1 MARINNGNYK
11 GVKMDIL
18 TISEYILMAALAIY
32 AIATI
37 RIATRKTI
45 SMGIVGL
52 LGLSIAVATL
62 LILVNNIY
70 GIDYCR
76 DIAYALV
83 ILGPIGTIAFSKVIR
98 GW

>member
-1 MARINNGNYK
+1 MVRVKNRCK

-18 TISEYILMAALAIY
+18 LISEYILLAALAFY
-32 AIATI
+32 CIATI

-52 LGLSIAVATL
+52 LGLSAAVATI
-62 LILVNNIY
+62 LILIKYIY
-70 GIDYCR
+70 GIAFCS
-76 DIAYALV
+76 DIALALV
-83 ILGPIGTIAFSKVIR
+83 ILGPIGTIAFCKVIR

>member
-1 MARINNGNYK
+1 
-11 GVKMDIL
+11 MDL
-18 TISEYILMAALAIY
+18 LLISEYILLAALAFY
-32 AIATI
+32 SIATI

-52 LGLSIAVATL
+52 LGLSAAVATI
-62 LILVNNIY
+62 LILTNNIY
-70 GIDYCR
+70 GIDFCK

>member
-1 MARINNGNYK
+1 MVRVNNDYK

-18 TISEYILMAALAIY
+18 TISEYVLMGALAIY

-37 RIATRKTI
+37 RISTRKTI

-52 LGLSIAVATL
+52 LGLSAMVATL
-62 LILVNNIY
+62 LILVGNVY
-70 GIDYCR
+70 GIAYCET
-76 DIAYALV
+76 IALALV
-83 ILGPIGTIAFSKVIR
+83 ILGPIGTIAFAKVIR

>member
-1 MARINNGNYK
+1 MARVNK

-18 TISEYILMAALAIY
+18 TISEYILMGALAFY
-32 AIATI
+32 ALASI
-37 RIATRKTI
+37 RISTRKTI

-62 LILVNNIY
+62 LVLIGQVY
-70 GIDYCR
+70 GIIFCET
-76 DIAYALV
+76 IALALI
-83 ILGPIGTIAFSKVIR
+83 ILGPIGTIAFAKVIR

>member
-1 MARINNGNYK
+1 
-11 GVKMDIL
+11 MDIL
-18 TISEYILMAALAIY
+18 TISEYILMGALAFY
-32 AIATI
+32 ALASI
-37 RIATRKTI
+37 RISTRKTI

-62 LILVNNIY
+62 LVLIGQVY
-70 GIDYCR
+70 GIIFCET
-76 DIAYALV
+76 IALALI

>member
-1 MARINNGNYK
+1 MARVNK

-18 TISEYILMAALAIY
+18 TISEYILMGALAFY
-32 AIATI
+32 SLASI
-37 RIATRKTI
+37 RISTRKTI

-62 LILVNNIY
+62 LVLIGQIY
-70 GIDYCR
+70 GILYCET
-76 DIAYALV
+76 IALALI

>member
-1 MARINNGNYK
+1 MARVNK

-18 TISEYILMAALAIY
+18 TISEYILMGALAFY
-32 AIATI
+32 ALASI
-37 RIATRKTI
+37 RISTRKTI

-62 LILVNNIY
+62 LVLIGQVY
-70 GIDYCR
+70 GIIFCET
-76 DIAYALV
+76 IALALI

>member
-1 MARINNGNYK
+1 VARVNK

-18 TISEYILMAALAIY
+18 TISEYILMGALAFY
-32 AIATI
+32 ALASI
-37 RIATRKTI
+37 RISTRKTI

-62 LILVNNIY
+62 LVLIGQVY
-70 GIDYCR
+70 GIIFCET
-76 DIAYALV
+76 IALALI